1 MQIWGHACIL
11 ESSDVDDAQRVIPFI
26 RREGTFSA
34 VSPVACLPA
43 WFL

>member
-11 ESSDVDDAQRVIPFI
+11 ERGDVDDAQRVIPSI
-26 RREGTFSA
+26 RREDTFSA
-34 VSPVACLPA
+34 VSPVACLPV